1 MGAAATS
8 ATMSRSETTL
18 GFDHRSSR
26 PLGAAK
32 MRLSAN
38 RSISGSTLNKQQQQ
52 STSRSR
58 QPWLAVADDYD
69 DDDEAANDDI
79 VGSTVRRFHYNT
91 FSSSEVN
98 VVMAAAQQ
106 QQPATRR
113 LKLQNKLLKMI
124 GAERRKVAGNN
135 SSPFKKPST
144 PNDDEDYRSIAT
156 KSLVLSHDF
165 NSVSFILYFI
175 IPSSLK
181 ILINII

>member
-38 RSISGSTLNKQQQQ
+38 RSISGSTLNKQQQ

-69 DDDEAANDDI
+69 DDDEAGNDDI
-79 VGSTVRRFHYNT
+79 VGSSARRFHYNT

-165 NSVSFILYFI
+165 NSVCL
-175 IPSSLK
+175 
-181 ILINII
+181 ILISRYIKFYIMSI